1 MLISHKHKWIFIHIP
16 KNGGSS
22 ATRAL
27 NSYAD
32 VEGASHYELM
42 EGLTPKNDRIDLS
55 FFQHDTASMIKEK
68 LKEQGYDY
76 DSYYK
81 FGIARNPWSR
91 IVSKWTY
98 WHKLT
103 EQGST
108 FAYAHYVC
116 DKFKTFR
123 EFIEFDGRG
132 NMRQTDY
139 IFDNNNIQRE
149 SLKNIPP
156 GVKKRRN
163 WITTRRVRTEKP
175 FSTNTLLVDRIVH
188 LDKILNKK
196 CQIPLMKCKLVVISK
211 SSNGLMIYWVHA
223 QTQQN
228 TNITPNTMTMK
239 LVKLLRKN
247 TQKTSSISVINSE
260 NKI

>member
-22 ATRAL
+22 ATSAL

-32 VEGASHYELM
+32 VEGASHHELM
-42 EGLTPKNDRIDLS
+42 EGRTPKNDRIDLS

-81 FGIARNPWSR
+81 FGIVRNPWSR
-91 IVSKWTY
+91 VVSKWTY
-98 WHKLT
+98 WHKLV

-116 DKFKTFR
+116 DEFKTFR
-123 EFIEFDGRG
+123 EFIKSDGRG
-132 NMRQTDY
+132 EMRQTDY
-139 IFDNNNIQRE
+139 IFDNNNIQCE

-156 GVKKRRN
+156 GVKKRRD
-163 WITTRRVRTEKP
+163 WIITRRARTEKP

-188 LDKILNKK
+188 LENFEQEMSDTFDEMQTRCDFKIE
-196 CQIPLMKCKLVVISK
+196 QWT
-211 SSNGLMIYWVHA
+211 YD
-223 QTQQN
+223 
-228 TNITPNTMTMK
+228 
-239 LVKLLRKN
+239 LLRSRKN
-247 TQKTSSISVINSE
+247 PTKHKHYTEYYDDETREIFAETFAKEIE
-260 NKI
+260 YFGYKFGE

>member
-22 ATRAL
+22 ATNAL

-32 VEGASHYELM
+32 VEGADHKELM
-42 EGLTPKNDRIDLS
+42 EGCTPKNDRIDLS

-98 WHKLT
+98 WHKLA

-123 EFIEFDGRG
+123 EFIKSDGRG
-132 NMRQTDY
+132 DMRQTDY
-139 IFDNNNIQRE
+139 IFDNNNIQPQ

-163 WITTRRVRTEKP
+163 WTTTRRVLTEKAS
-175 FSTNTLLVDRIVH
+175 STNTLLVDRIVH
-188 LDKILNKK
+188 LENFEQEMSDTFDEMQTRCDFKIE
-196 CQIPLMKCKLVVISK
+196 QWA
-211 SSNGLMIYWVHA
+211 YD
-223 QTQQN
+223 
-228 TNITPNTMTMK
+228 
-239 LVKLLRKN
+239 LLRSHKN
-247 TQKTSSISVINSE
+247 KSKHKHYTEYYDDETRQIIAEKEANHIE
-260 NKI
+260 YFGYEFGE